1 MKAEIVEED
10 EREQGRRALLNLGHT
25 FGHAL
30 ETELGFGEALLHGEA
45 VALGCTM
52 AFRFSASLG
61 LAPAADAR
69 RVEAALAAAG
79 LAVRLA
85 QIKNSRFKADALL
98 GHMAQ
103 DKKGRRRP
111 ADGLFSPAA
120 SARRSSPRDAIPR
133 PCGIS

>member
-1 MKAEIVEED
+1 
-10 EREQGRRALLNLGHT
+10 
-25 FGHAL
+25 
-30 ETELGFGEALLHGEA
+30 
-45 VALGCTM
+45 
-52 AFRFSASLG
+52 

-103 DKKGRRRP
+103 DKKAEGGRLTLILARRIGE
-111 ADGLFSPAA
+111 AFVAKAVDPAA
-120 SARRSSPRDAIPR
+120 LRDFLIEEGAGP
-133 PCGIS
+133 